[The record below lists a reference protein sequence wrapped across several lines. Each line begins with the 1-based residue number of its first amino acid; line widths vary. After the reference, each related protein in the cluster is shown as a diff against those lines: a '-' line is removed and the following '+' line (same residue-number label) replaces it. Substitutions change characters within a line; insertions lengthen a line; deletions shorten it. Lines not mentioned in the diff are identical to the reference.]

1 MADDIR
7 MKAAASTTRTNSASS
22 ISPAPIPD
30 PQTPAPQ
37 VAAPAHPHVMHP
49 LCIRAP
55 PQFKSNSTDVD
66 MYLQRF
72 QTYARAVNSELPTS
86 QLQADLL
93 ISLLDDKA
101 FSGVSRLVAEGDF
114 DLPELIA

>member
-1 MADDIR
+1 MADDSR
-7 MKAAASTTRTNSASS
+7 MKAAASTTKTNLASN

-49 LCIRAP
+49 LSIRAP
-55 PQFKSNSTDVD
+55 PRFKSNSTDLD

-72 QTYARAVNSELPTS
+72 QAYARAVNCPPAE
-86 QLQADLL
+86 QADLL